1 MAATLAPTRTG
12 FSPSIPQTF
21 EELGISQSLVLDL
34 VLRRLLLEGFS
45 NLQSLS
51 DTLKLSV
58 PILNIVFNH
67 MRQQQL
73 VEVKGMIGNDYH
85 FTLSQ
90 AGKMLA
96 ARTVSDHPVCRRRAG
111 LLEGLPQRHQSA
123 VRAGPDRPQNRCASA
138 FSDLVVSDELLDQ
151 LGPALISQNSI
162 FVYGPTGNGKT
173 SLAERMLRVYQDA
186 ILLPYAV
193 EVDGQIIS
201 LYDPV
206 VHQKLDMDDP
216 DMDPRWVLCRRPC
229 IVVGG
234 ELIPSMLELRLD
246 EASGIYAAPLQM
258 KANNGIF
265 IIDDFG
271 RQLMSPRDLLNRW
284 IVPLDRRVDYLMLRY
299 GVKFQIP
306 FELMVVFSTNLD
318 PSDLAD
324 EAFLRRIHN
333 KIFVDAV
340 DDKVV
345 RPDLPSRGGELQHS
359 VRARQRRIPAQ
370 AVPARRP
377 HRAARLLS
385 GRYLQHFDVD
395 RQVRRPSAVHEQ
407 VGAGA
412 RDGAVFRQRV
422 THPPAS
428 GDNEIVAACG
438 FFSFPHTNLAIS
450 RSGWRRLRRGW
461 RRVVTRSHA
470 RICAWNR
477 STADAVREADLVAF
491 YLPMHT
497 ATRLAAK
504 VIEKVRGLNPKAHF
518 VVTGSMR
525 R

>member
-1 MAATLAPTRTG
+1 MAATLAPAHPA
-12 FSPSIPQTF
+12 FSPAIPQTF
-21 EELGISQSLVLDL
+21 EDLGISQSLVLDL
-34 VLRRLLLEGFS
+34 VVRRLLLEGFS

-51 DTLKLSV
+51 NTLKLSV
-58 PILNIVFNH
+58 PILNVVFTH
-67 MRQQQL
+67 MRQLQL
-73 VEVKGMIGNDYH
+73 VEVKGMLGNDYN

-96 ARTVSDHPVCRRRAG
+96 GERFQISQYAGAAPVSLKDYH
-111 LLEGLPQRHQSA
+111 SA
-123 VRAGPDRPQNRCASA
+123 TKAQAAQVRIDRKILRSA
-138 FSDLVVSDELLDQ
+138 FSDLVVSDALLDQ

-186 ILLPYAV
+186 VLMPYAV
-193 EVDGQIIS
+193 EVDNQVIS

-206 VHQKLDMDDP
+206 VHQKLDIDDP
-216 DMDPRWVLCRRPC
+216 EVDPRWVLCRRPC

-246 EASGIYAAPLQM
+246 ESSGIYAAPLQM

-306 FELMVVFSTNLD
+306 FELMVVFSTNLE

-340 DDKVV
+340 DDK
-345 RPDLPSRGGELQHS
+345 
-359 VRARQRRIPAQ
+359 A
-370 AVPARRP
+370 
-377 HRAARLLS
+377 
-385 GRYLQHFDVD
+385 FD
-395 RQVRRPSAVHEQ
+395 QIFH
-407 VGAGA
+407 
-412 RDGAVFRQRV
+412 
-422 THPPAS
+422 
-428 GDNEIVAACG
+428 
-438 FFSFPHTNLAIS
+438 
-450 RSGWRRLRRGW
+450 
-461 RRVVTRSHA
+461 RVVTSFSIPCEPDSAEYLRKLCLREGRTELRA
-470 RICAWNR
+470 CYPGDICNILTSIGKYEGRPPFMSKSELERA
-477 STADAVREADLVAF
+477 TALYF
-491 YLPMHT
+491 
-497 ATRLAAK
+497 AK
-504 VIEKVRGLNPKAHF
+504 G
-518 VVTGSMR
+518 
-525 R
+525 

>member
-1 MAATLAPTRTG
+1 MAATLAPAHSG
-12 FSPSIPQTF
+12 FSPGVPQTF
-21 EELGISQSLVLDL
+21 EDLGISQSLVLDL
-34 VLRRLLLEGFS
+34 VVRRLLLEGFS

-51 DTLKLSV
+51 NTLKISV
-58 PILNIVFNH
+58 PVLNIVFTH
-67 MRQQQL
+67 MRQLQL
-73 VEVKGMIGNDYH
+73 VEVKGMLGNDYN

-96 ARTVSDHPVCRRRAG
+96 GERFQISQYAGAAPVSLKDYHAATKA
-111 LLEGLPQRHQSA
+111 QAAQ
-123 VRAGPDRPQNRCASA
+123 VRIDRKILRSA
-138 FSDLVVSDELLDQ
+138 FSDLVVSDALLDQ

-186 ILLPYAV
+186 VLMPYAV
-193 EVDGQIIS
+193 EVDNQVIS

-206 VHQKLDMDDP
+206 VHQKLDIDDP
-216 DMDPRWVLCRRPC
+216 DVDPRWVRCRRPC

-246 EASGIYAAPLQM
+246 ESSGIYAAPLQM

-306 FELMVVFSTNLD
+306 FELMVVFSTNLE

-340 DDKVV
+340 DDK
-345 RPDLPSRGGELQHS
+345 
-359 VRARQRRIPAQ
+359 A
-370 AVPARRP
+370 
-377 HRAARLLS
+377 
-385 GRYLQHFDVD
+385 FD
-395 RQVRRPSAVHEQ
+395 QIFH
-407 VGAGA
+407 
-412 RDGAVFRQRV
+412 
-422 THPPAS
+422 
-428 GDNEIVAACG
+428 
-438 FFSFPHTNLAIS
+438 
-450 RSGWRRLRRGW
+450 
-461 RRVVTRSHA
+461 RVVTSFSIPCEPDSSEYLRKLCLREGRTELRA
-470 RICAWNR
+470 CYPADICNILTSIGKYEGRPPFMSKSELERA
-477 STADAVREADLVAF
+477 TALYF
-491 YLPMHT
+491 
-497 ATRLAAK
+497 AK
-504 VIEKVRGLNPKAHF
+504 G
-518 VVTGSMR
+518 
-525 R
+525 

>member
-1 MAATLAPTRTG
+1 MAATLAPAHTA
-12 FSPSIPQTF
+12 FSPTIPQTF

-34 VLRRLLLEGFS
+34 VVRRLLLEGFS

-51 DTLKLSV
+51 NTLKLSV
-58 PILNIVFNH
+58 PILNIVFTH
-67 MRQQQL
+67 MRQLQL
-73 VEVKGMIGNDYH
+73 VEVKGMLGNDYN

-90 AGKMLA
+90 AGKLLA
-96 ARTVSDHPVCRRRAG
+96 SERFQISQYAGAAPVSLKDYH
-111 LLEGLPQRHQSA
+111 SA
-123 VRAGPDRPQNRCASA
+123 TKAQAAQVRIDRKILRSA
-138 FSDLVVSDELLDQ
+138 FSDLVVSDSLLDQ

-186 ILLPYAV
+186 VLMPYAV
-193 EVDGQIIS
+193 EVDNQVIS

-206 VHQKLDMDDP
+206 VHQKMDIDDP
-216 DMDPRWVLCRRPC
+216 DVDPRWVLCRRPC

-246 EASGIYAAPLQM
+246 ESSGIYAAPLQM

-306 FELMVVFSTNLD
+306 FELMVVFSTNLE

-340 DDKVV
+340 DDK
-345 RPDLPSRGGELQHS
+345 
-359 VRARQRRIPAQ
+359 A
-370 AVPARRP
+370 
-377 HRAARLLS
+377 
-385 GRYLQHFDVD
+385 FD
-395 RQVRRPSAVHEQ
+395 QIFH
-407 VGAGA
+407 
-412 RDGAVFRQRV
+412 
-422 THPPAS
+422 
-428 GDNEIVAACG
+428 
-438 FFSFPHTNLAIS
+438 
-450 RSGWRRLRRGW
+450 
-461 RRVVTRSHA
+461 RVVTSFSIPCEPDSAEYLRKLCLREGRTELRA
-470 RICAWNR
+470 CYPADICNILTSIGKYEGRPPFMSKSELERA
-477 STADAVREADLVAF
+477 TALYF
-491 YLPMHT
+491 
-497 ATRLAAK
+497 AK
-504 VIEKVRGLNPKAHF
+504 G
-518 VVTGSMR
+518 
-525 R
+525 